1 MYFRGREIS
10 MTIARAV
17 LLSAAA
23 VAAGCGGGTA
33 FRSTWVAPDAKPG
46 SFQGKKV
53 AAVYITTD
61 EGLRRGV
68 ETTLAAEL
76 TKLGAI
82 GVPAYSI
89 IPVEENKDQA
99 KVKARLAQ
107 AGAVGIVTMRLVGRD
122 QEMTSSS
129 GGYYAPP
136 SYASAW
142 SGYWGYGWGGIYD
155 PGYLKTETILHVE
168 TLVFSLEQDKL
179 LWAGQSR
186 TSNPPSAPQLVKTLV
201 GKVAAEVKKAG
212 LVAGP
217 PR

>member
-1 MYFRGREIS
+1 

-23 VAAGCGGGTA
+23 LAAGCGGGTA

-46 SFQGKKV
+46 TFQGKKV
-53 AAVYITTD
+53 AAVYITAD

-76 TKLGAI
+76 TRLGAV

-89 IPVEENKDQA
+89 IPAEENKDQA
-99 KVKARLAQ
+99 RAKARLAQ
-107 AGAVGIVTMRLVGRD
+107 AGAAGIVTMRLVGRD
-122 QEMTSSS
+122 QETTASSA
-129 GGYYAPP
+129 GYYVPP

-142 SGYWGYGWGGIYD
+142 SGYWGYGWGGVYD
-155 PGYLKTETILHVE
+155 AGYLKTETILHVE

-179 LWAGQSR
+179 VWAGQSR
-186 TSNPPSAPQLVKTLV
+186 SADPAGVPQLVRELV
-201 GKVAAEVKKAG
+201 GKVAAEVRKAG
-212 LVAGP
+212 LVAG
-217 PR
+217 R